1 MVSYYFVEFSIKS
14 YNCTLDAVGPISDD
28 KIELMKRLINQP
40 KLTQE
45 KNQQTV
51 KYEKP
56 VATVSVV
63 GQSFED
69 QREEDRGYSGRFSTV
84 DKQRNPEYTRE
95 DRQRSNNDSLDRHHH
110 RSRSRSRERQRSNND
125 SLDRHHHRSR
135 SRSRERQRSN
145 NDSLDRHHHRS
156 RSRSRERKG
165 QTVWE
170 GLHIPEARAINRS
183 TERRSDLGQAK
194 QYYFTFN

>member
-135 SRSRERQRSN
+135 SRSRER
-145 NDSLDRHHHRS
+145 
-156 RSRSRERKG
+156 KG